1 VKIFKEVLAQYPEY
15 NDQKLEYFVRHTFE
29 EVDLG
34 KSDFFEQKSTQ
45 YVKVNHVDNGF
56 DKL

>member
-1 VKIFKEVLAQYPEY
+1 VKIFKEVLAQYPKY

-29 EVDLG
+29 DVDLG
-34 KSDFFEQKSTQ
+34 KSDFLEQKSRQ
-45 YVKVNHVDNGF
+45 YVKVNHIDNGF

>member
-29 EVDLG
+29 EVDQENQISLN
-34 KSDFFEQKSTQ
+34 KNQH
-45 YVKVNHVDNGF
+45 NM
-56 DKL
+56 